1 MQTTH
6 TTYKCTFCIKQKSA
20 QHLILIEY
28 DTNTNQYKLFFLKKV
43 PWSKPEE
50 MWLWLSMGHYFLFI
64 QRWDQS
70 FTGYFQVE
78 CKIEP

>member
-28 DTNTNQYKLFFLKKV
+28 DTNTNQYKLFFSEKGPMEQTRGDVTLALYGTLFLIY
-43 PWSKPEE
+43 PAMRSELY
-50 MWLWLSMGHYFLFI
+50 WLLSSG
-64 QRWDQS
+64 
-70 FTGYFQVE
+70 V
-78 CKIEP
+78 